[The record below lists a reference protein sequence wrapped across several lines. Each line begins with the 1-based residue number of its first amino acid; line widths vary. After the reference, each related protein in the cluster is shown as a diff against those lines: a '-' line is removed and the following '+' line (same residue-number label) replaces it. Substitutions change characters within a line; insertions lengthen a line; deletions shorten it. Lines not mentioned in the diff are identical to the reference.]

1 MSLGL
6 VTFHCFAVV
15 VYLFGF
21 WYDIN
26 FVEVPMMQFKND
38 MKLFKGRLKFLTIW
52 NMVSS
57 VFQGRSYRQIPEFF
71 EIWRNFSVRRI
82 GLAFSKKPI
91 ASYC

>member
-6 VTFHCFAVV
+6 VTFHSFAVV

-52 NMVSS
+52 NMVSK
-57 VFQGRSYRQIPEFF
+57 R
-71 EIWRNFSVRRI
+71 FSRPFLSPNPRI
-82 GLAFSKKPI
+82 F
-91 ASYC
+91 